1 MDAVPVVYAH
11 TLSEHEEKDWEPL
24 YGERGHA
31 ERVVREMEHFPNPF
45 PFLEE
50 GMVREW
56 LRLLACWHDMG
67 KANPDFQHYLRRSH
81 QGKPCA
87 SVDHKH
93 AAAKWVC
100 DCFPRAGM
108 GILLAYAFAGH
119 HHGLPKGSALF
130 EDLPSFRIPESVMQA
145 LPEAYRNLR
154 PAGWLVVGR
163 GSKTP
168 GERAFA
174 LSMAVRMLHS
184 CLVDAD
190 WLATENFM
198 DAEASAERRSLV
210 YDTLPVLSE
219 RLETYLH
226 TREEK
231 ATGRINR
238 LRKEIH
244 HACREAASREG
255 GVFRLNVPTGGG
267 KTLSSL
273 SYALRHAVLQG
284 RTRVIYVIPYTSIID
299 QTAMEFRRVL
309 GADNVLEHQSNL
321 RTEVDTKR
329 NRYAAENWDAP
340 VIVTTSV
347 QFFESLFSSRNGRC
361 RKLHNIVRSV
371 IIFDEAQS
379 LPATLLAPCLAAMK
393 VLQRDYGCTLLL
405 CTATQPKLTNWGK
418 FDIGWEE
425 SEVQSLLG
433 EAMEERLTQSMKRVE
448 LVHLGTMTQAE
459 LIAHFRESGVA
470 SALFIVNFTRQAQDL
485 YRALEESGCSGLYH
499 LSARMCPAHRLRV
512 LEEVNRRLEQGKPVV
527 LVATRVVEAGVDLSF
542 PVVYRD
548 QCGLD
553 SLAQAAGRC
562 NRHGEAEKGLVFSFL
577 SEEFKTIPEVM
588 TDLRDACYA
597 MEDVREAPSGQ
608 DLFSPE
614 QVELFFR
621 EWYSRRGD
629 SNPGWDREGVLAGI
643 GKEASMVKSW
653 DFPEMEKKF
662 RMIPDGQR
670 SLLVPYGEDVEMLR
684 HSLLELDAL
693 HKMPGRELFR
703 RVQQLSVSVYENDWK
718 NLPISCIH
726 QGAGLCMLESPDL
739 YDENIGLLRVGDR
752 EESYVV

>member
-1 MDAVPVVYAH
+1 MDAAPVVYAH
-11 TLSEHEEKDWEPL
+11 TLPEHEEQDWEPL

-31 ERVVREMEHFPNPF
+31 ENVAREMEHFSNPF
-45 PFLEE
+45 PFQEE

-56 LRLLACWHDMG
+56 LRLLAHWHDMG
-67 KANPDFQHYLRRSH
+67 KANPDFQRYLRRSH
-81 QGKPCA
+81 QGKTCI

-93 AAAKWVC
+93 AAAKWGC
-100 DCFPRAGM
+100 DCFPRGM

-119 HHGLPKGSALF
+119 HHGLPNGNDLF
-130 EDLPSFRIPESVMQA
+130 FEVLPTFQIPESVMQA
-145 LPEAYRNLR
+145 LPEEYRGLR
-154 PAGWLVVGR
+154 PAGGVVAGR
-163 GSKTP
+163 GCRTP
-168 GERAFA
+168 EEQAFA

-190 WLATENFM
+190 WLATESFM

-219 RLETYLH
+219 RLETYLS

-231 ATGRINR
+231 ATGRINL
-238 LRKEIH
+238 LRREIH
-244 HACREAASREG
+244 HACREAASQAG

-273 SYALRHAVLQG
+273 SYALRHAVLRG
-284 RTRVIYVIPYTSIID
+284 KKRVIYVIPYTSIID

-347 QFFESLFSSRNGRC
+347 QFFESLFSCKNGRC
-361 RKLHNIVRSV
+361 RKLHNIINSV

-379 LPATLLAPCLAAMK
+379 LPAPLLAPCLAAMK
-393 VLQRDYGCTLLL
+393 VLQRDYACTLLL
-405 CTATQPKLTNWGK
+405 CTATQPALTNRGK
-418 FDIGWEE
+418 IAIGWEE

-433 EAMEERLTQSMKRVE
+433 EAMEERLTQAMKRVE
-448 LVHLGTMTQAE
+448 LVHLGSMTQAE
-459 LIAHFRESGVA
+459 LIAHFRESGVV
-470 SALFIVNFTRQAQDL
+470 SALFIVNLTRQAQDL
-485 YRALEESGCSGLYH
+485 YRALEESGCPGVYH

-512 LEEVNRRLEQGKPVV
+512 LEEVNRRLAQGKPVV

-577 SEEFKTIPEVM
+577 SAEGKIPEIM

-597 MEDVREAPSGQ
+597 MEDVREILSGK

-614 QVELFFR
+614 AVEMFFR
-621 EWYSRRGD
+621 EWYRRRGE
-629 SNPGWDREGVLAGI
+629 SNPGWDREGVLDGV
-643 GKEASMVKSW
+643 GKKCSLMKSW
-653 DFPEMEKKF
+653 DFPEMEEKF
-662 RMIPDGQR
+662 QMIPDGQR
-670 SLLVPYGEDVEMLR
+670 SLLVPCGEASERLR
-684 HSLLELDAL
+684 HRLQELDAL

-703 RVQQLSVSVYENDWK
+703 QVQQWSVSVYENDWR
-718 NLPISCIH
+718 NLPLSCIH
-726 QGAGLCMLESPDL
+726 EGAGLYMLENPDL
-739 YDENIGLLRVGDR
+739 YDEAIGLLRAGDR
-752 EESYVV
+752 EESYVM